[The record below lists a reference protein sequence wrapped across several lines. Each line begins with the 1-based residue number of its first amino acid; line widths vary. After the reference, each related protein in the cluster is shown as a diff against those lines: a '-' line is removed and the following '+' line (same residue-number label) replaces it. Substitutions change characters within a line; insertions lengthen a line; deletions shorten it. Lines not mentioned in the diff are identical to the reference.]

1 LSVWVDETSGFGTF
15 PIESMKSGVPVLG
28 LVPNLVPTWMN
39 ESNGFWINNKNQ
51 IVDFIAD
58 FLQNWLE
65 DNVKEELYDEMEK
78 TADSISTKENFYEKT
93 TNLFTDYI
101 EKRMISFEEQLNKL
115 TEVETAQ

>member
-1 LSVWVDETSGFGTF
+1 
-15 PIESMKSGVPVLG
+15 
-28 LVPNLVPTWMN
+28 
-39 ESNGFWINNKNQ
+39 
-51 IVDFIAD
+51 
-58 FLQNWLE
+58 LE
-65 DNVKEELYDEMEK
+65 DNVKSELYDEMEK